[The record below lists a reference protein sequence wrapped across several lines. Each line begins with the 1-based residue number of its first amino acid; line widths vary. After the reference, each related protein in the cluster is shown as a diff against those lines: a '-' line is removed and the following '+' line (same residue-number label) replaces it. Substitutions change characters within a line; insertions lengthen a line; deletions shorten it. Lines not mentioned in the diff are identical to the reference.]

1 MVQKINLTFGKIK
14 NIMIEIKAFSQAEDL
29 KIPRRVLK
37 YVLVFCT
44 SGETTISIDE
54 NEFTLTEN
62 SVITITS
69 GQIHYFKDIENAS
82 GFVLE
87 FTYAFFCKDDS
98 DMELIFHNGLFCHFA
113 MNEMIKVDQPEI
125 VVRQLEEITKEINL
139 QPYQYLISIHS
150 RIELILIEINRI
162 KINRGD
168 EIYKPDALFL
178 QFLETVIKNFE
189 KNLSVN
195 EIAGLIGTTEAKLNE
210 LSKLHC
216 NKTAQNIIFGLIV
229 SEAKRLLIYEKLTVK
244 EVAYAL
250 GFNDPFY
257 FSNFFK
263 KHAQVSPKSFREKIV
278 SA

>member
-1 MVQKINLTFGKIK
+1 MISIKTFD
-14 NIMIEIKAFSQAEDL
+14 QAADL
-29 KIPRRVLK
+29 QNPRRVLK

-44 SGETTISIDE
+44 SGSTTISVDE
-54 NEFTLTEN
+54 NEFILTQN
-62 SVITITS
+62 AVITITS
-69 GQIHYFKDIENAS
+69 GQIHYFKDIQNAA

-87 FTYAFFCKDDS
+87 FTYNFFCKDDT

-113 MNEMIKVDQPEI
+113 MNEMILVDNSQIILKE
-125 VVRQLEEITKEINL
+125 LEEISKEL
-139 QPYQYLISIHS
+139 TETPYQYLISIHS
-150 RIELILIEINRI
+150 RIELILIEINRT

-178 QFLETVIKNFE
+178 HFLETVLKNFE

-195 EIAGLIGTTEAKLNE
+195 EIASLIGTTEAKLNE
-210 LSKLHC
+210 LSKLHT
-216 NKTAQNIIFGLIV
+216 NKTAQNVVFGLII
-229 SEAKRLLIYEKLTVK
+229 SEAKRLFNYEKLSVK

-263 KHAQVSPKSFREKIV
+263 KHTNISPKSYKEKV
-278 SA
+278 PHL

>member
-1 MVQKINLTFGKIK
+1 MISIKTFD
-14 NIMIEIKAFSQAEDL
+14 QAADL
-29 KIPRRVLK
+29 QNPRRVLK
-37 YVLVFCT
+37 YVLIFCT
-44 SGETTISIDE
+44 SGSTTISVDE
-54 NEFTLTEN
+54 NEFILSED

-69 GQIHYFKDIENAS
+69 GQIHYFQGIQNAT

-87 FTYAFFCKDDS
+87 FTYNFFCKDDT

-113 MNEMIKVDQPEI
+113 MNEMIKVDNSEI
-125 VVRQLEEITKEINL
+125 IIKQLEEISKEL
-139 QPYQYLISIHS
+139 TETPYQYLISIHS
-150 RIELILIEINRI
+150 RIELILIEINRT

-178 QFLETVIKNFE
+178 HFLETVLKNFE

-195 EIAGLIGTTEAKLNE
+195 EIAALISTTEAKLNE
-210 LSKLHC
+210 LSKLHT
-216 NKTAQNIIFGLIV
+216 NKTAQNVVFGLII
-229 SEAKRLLIYEKLTVK
+229 SEAKRLFNYEKLSVK

-263 KHAQVSPKSFREKIV
+263 KHTNISPKSYKEKV
-278 SA
+278 PHL

>member
-1 MVQKINLTFGKIK
+1 MISIKTF
-14 NIMIEIKAFSQAEDL
+14 NQATDL
-29 KIPRRVLK
+29 QNPRRVLK

-44 SGETTISIDE
+44 SGSTTISVDE
-54 NEFTLTEN
+54 NEFILTQN

-69 GQIHYFKDIENAS
+69 GQIHYFKNIQNAT

-87 FTYAFFCKDDS
+87 FTYNFFCKDDT

-113 MNEMIKVDQPEI
+113 MNEMIKVDNSEI
-125 VVRQLEEITKEINL
+125 IIKQLEEISKEL
-139 QPYQYLISIHS
+139 TEAPYQYLISIHS
-150 RIELILIEINRI
+150 RIELILIEINRT

-178 QFLETVIKNFE
+178 HFLETVLKNFE

-195 EIAGLIGTTEAKLNE
+195 EIAALIGTTEAKLNE
-210 LSKLHC
+210 LSKLHT
-216 NKTAQNIIFGLIV
+216 NKTAQNVVFGLII
-229 SEAKRLLIYEKLTVK
+229 SEAKRLFNYEKLSVK

-263 KHAQVSPKSFREKIV
+263 KHTNISPKSYKEKV
-278 SA
+278 PHL

>member
-1 MVQKINLTFGKIK
+1 MIDIK
-14 NIMIEIKAFSQAEDL
+14 TFSQATDL
-29 KIPRRVLK
+29 ENPRRVLK

-44 SGETTISIDE
+44 SGETTVSVDE
-54 NEFTLTEN
+54 NEFILTQN
-62 SVITITS
+62 CVLTITS
-69 GQIHYFKDIENAS
+69 GQIHYFRNIQNAT

-87 FTYAFFCKDDS
+87 FTYAFFCKDDN

-113 MNEMIKVDQPEI
+113 MNEMIKVDNPQI
-125 VVRQLEEITKEINL
+125 VIKELEEIGKEIL
-139 QPYQYLISIHS
+139 EKPYQYLISIHS
-150 RIELILIEINRI
+150 RIELILIEINRT

-178 QFLETVIKNFE
+178 QFLETVIQNFE
-189 KNLSVN
+189 KNLSVAETAN
-195 EIAGLIGTTEAKLNE
+195 LIGTTEAKLNE

-216 NKTAQNIIFGLIV
+216 NKTAQNIIFGLII
-229 SEAKRLLIYEKLTVK
+229 SEAKRLFTYEKLSVK

-263 KHAQVSPKSFREKIV
+263 KHTNTSPKSFKEKAV
-278 SA
+278 DF